1 MQSGKAMLL
10 PGKDASATTH
20 ALGKKRSICSA
31 IHCRFYRCVCRYAWN
46 PEAGDERTCGRC
58 DFGSFSPPACGTG
71 YLAQLMPSLQLAL
84 CESPWILSFNID
96 EPHAEF
102 IRREDRKMFT
112 FSKILGGL
120 AIATIAVFLT
130 IPTFA
135 VKADSAPAASC
146 CCGKDCRCTECGCA
160 DGACTNC
167 ECKAC
172 DCTGCACG
180 EDCGSPCCPTSQKE
194 KTGSDC
200 CKEKS
205 VGTESPA
212 DDKAGCCSA

>member
-31 IHCRFYRCVCRYAWN
+31 IHCRFYRCVCRYAGS
-46 PEAGDERTCGRC
+46 PQTGDERTCGRC

-96 EPHAEF
+96 EPNAEF
-102 IRREDRKMFT
+102 IRREDRKMFSY
-112 FSKILGGL
+112 SKVFGGL
-120 AIATIAVFLT
+120 AIAIAALFLT
-130 IPTFA
+130 IPIFSVTA
-135 VKADSAPAASC
+135 GNAATAAC
-146 CCGKDCRCTECGCA
+146 CCGEDCECPECGCIA
-160 DGACTNC
+160 GLCTSCQCPACSCDGC
-167 ECKAC
+167 
-172 DCTGCACG
+172 GCG
-180 EDCGSPCCPTSQKE
+180 EDCGSPCCPTSIQE
-194 KTGSDC
+194 KNGGDC